1 MTRKAMA
8 ESDPYAIQFAC
19 AAQSFLKPQQDIVL
33 NCENGVV
40 DLRKIATLHVRSRYQ
55 AYFQF
60 GCFSMFDFLALV
72 ALVELGALVALVAL
86 AASKADNPR

>member
-33 NCENGVV
+33 NCENGVI

-55 AYFQF
+55 A
-60 GCFSMFDFLALV
+60 
-72 ALVELGALVALVAL
+72 
-86 AASKADNPR
+86 